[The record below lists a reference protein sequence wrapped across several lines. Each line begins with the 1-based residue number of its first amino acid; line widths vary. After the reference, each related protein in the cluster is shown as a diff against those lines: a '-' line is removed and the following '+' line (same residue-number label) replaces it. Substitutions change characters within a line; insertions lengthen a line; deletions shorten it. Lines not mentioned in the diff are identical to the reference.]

1 MLPRDSL
8 LQASRHPQEL
18 AGLIDLAEQALRTW
32 EPLWSDFLAAE
43 VLEEAEARLGELAE
57 LALESAGGWPQA
69 ERRRLCLQRRELA
82 SPGDGAP
89 WEGTPGDRTSG
100 EGAPGPSAVADAQAP
115 LMGLAIAGNFL
126 FDPAEA
132 KDMAQALVAQGAA
145 PGAIGDI
152 WIQGDRGAQLVVTP
166 ELALAL
172 HHSEAQV
179 RSVPVRLVALPLEQL
194 QLPAQRLPRQ
204 LTTVEASLRLDA
216 VASAGFGLSRNRMA
230 DLVRSGAVRINWQAV
245 SSPSRELGVGD
256 RVRLAGRG
264 ELELLEVQ
272 RTKRDRWRL
281 VLQRR

>member
-43 VLEEAEARLGELAE
+43 VLEEAELRLGELSE

-89 WEGTPGDRTSG
+89 WEGTPGDGTSG
-100 EGAPGPSAVADAQAP
+100 EGAPGPGAAAEAQAP

-145 PGAIGDI
+145 PGRSATSGSRGIG
-152 WIQGDRGAQLVVTP
+152 A
-166 ELALAL
+166 
-172 HHSEAQV
+172 
-179 RSVPVRLVALPLEQL
+179 
-194 QLPAQRLPRQ
+194 
-204 LTTVEASLRLDA
+204 
-216 VASAGFGLSRNRMA
+216 
-230 DLVRSGAVRINWQAV
+230 
-245 SSPSRELGVGD
+245 PS
-256 RVRLAGRG
+256 
-264 ELELLEVQ
+264 
-272 RTKRDRWRL
+272 WW
-281 VLQRR
+281 

>member
-1 MLPRDSL
+1 MLPRDQL

-32 EPLWSDFLAAE
+32 EPLWSGFLAAD
-43 VLEEAEARLGELAE
+43 VLEEAEARLGLLAE

-69 ERRRLCLQRRELA
+69 ERRRLCLKRSELEA
-82 SPGDGAP
+82 ESAKA
-89 WEGTPGDRTSG
+89 ESAKG
-100 EGAPGPSAVADAQAP
+100 EGAAAPAP

-132 KDMAQALVAQGAA
+132 RDMRQALIARGAT
-145 PGAIGDI
+145 PGALGDL

-166 ELALAL
+166 ELAEALDQGLAL
-172 HHSEAQV
+172 V
-179 RSVPVRLVALPLEQL
+179 RSVEVRLEALPLDQL
-194 QLPAQRLPRQ
+194 QRPAQRLPRR

-230 DLVRSGAVRINWQAV
+230 ELVRSGAVRINWQPV
-245 SSPSRELGVGD
+245 SSPSRELVLGD
-256 RVRLAGRG
+256 RVRLEGRG
-264 ELELLEVQ
+264 ELELLEVEL
-272 RTKRDRWRL
+272 TKRDRWRL